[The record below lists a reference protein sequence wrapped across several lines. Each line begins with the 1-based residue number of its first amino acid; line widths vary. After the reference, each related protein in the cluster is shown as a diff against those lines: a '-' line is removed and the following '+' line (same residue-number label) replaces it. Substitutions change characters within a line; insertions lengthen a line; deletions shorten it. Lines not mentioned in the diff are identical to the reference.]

1 MKVYLNLNDGATKQV
16 MRKYGLTPG
25 NRLGRGKFCAA
36 YDAGWDE
43 VMKLTSDSIQLES
56 IRDYF
61 KGKHFPQLIQNYGY
75 MGEQRNEASL
85 FLFKVDR
92 LKPVKDADAATKT
105 LARSLVRRTNKLYGT
120 VKVDEKHRWNNFYTE
135 RDKLI
140 VQSLIDDERLPTSLR
155 EAFEPVLS
163 MLMDYDGLRL
173 DLYGA
178 NLMVRGQDEL
188 ILNDIVVD
196 GKLISKLHSYA

>member
-1 MKVYLNLNDGATKQV
+1 MATYLQLNDGATKRV
-16 MRKYGLTPG
+16 MQQYGLNAS
-25 NRLGRGKFCAA
+25 NRLGRGMFCAA

-43 VMKLTSDSIQLES
+43 VMKLTSDPIQVES

-61 KGKHFPQLIQNYGY
+61 RGEHFPQLIQNYGY

-92 LKPVKDADAATKT
+92 LKPVKEADAATQT
-105 LARSLVRRTNKLYGT
+105 LAKSLVRRTCKLYDT
-120 VKVDEKHRWNNFYTE
+120 VKVDEKYRWNNFKTE

-140 VQSLIDDERLPTSLR
+140 VEALMNDGRLPQSLRD
-155 EAFEPVLS
+155 AFEPVMT
-163 MLMDYDGLRL
+163 MLCDYDGLRL
-173 DLYGA
+173 DLCGK

-196 GKLISKLHSYA
+196 GKLLSKVYTYA

>member
-1 MKVYLNLNDGATKQV
+1 MKVYLNLNDGATKRV
-16 MRKYGLTPG
+16 MQQYGLTTK
-25 NRLGRGKFCAA
+25 NRLGRGMFCAA

-43 VMKLTSDSIQLES
+43 VMKLTSDPIQMES

-61 KGKHFPQLIQNYGY
+61 KGKHFPRLIHNYGY

-92 LKPVKDADAATKT
+92 LKPLKEADAATQT
-105 LARSLVRRTNKLYGT
+105 LARSLVRRTCKLYGT
-120 VKVDEKHRWNNFYTE
+120 VNVEEKYRWNNFYTE

-140 VQSLIDDERLPTSLR
+140 VQSLIDDVRLPQSLR
-155 EAFEPVLS
+155 DAFEPVLS
-163 MLMDYDGLRL
+163 MLNDYDGMRL
-173 DLYGA
+173 DLCGA